1 MSDTI
6 SGLNSSY
13 LNGTYTNSTTSAL
26 DSTLNNKDLSTS
38 SSDELMEVCKDFEEY
53 FAEQMVKS
61 MLKMAKVDSSDD
73 DNSYA
78 SIFGLSSD
86 SSDSG
91 MSTMSSY
98 FGDQMVSKLSEALC
112 STENG
117 SGLGLAI
124 VRTIVQ
130 RNRGE
135 ISVSSTVGKGSGC
148 TVTFPAF
155 DTEVDKS

>member
-26 DSTLNNKDLSTS
+26 ESTLNNKDLSTS
-38 SSDELMEVCKDFEEY
+38 SSDELMEEY

-117 SGLGLAI
+117 SGLGLAQ
-124 VRTIVQ
+124 TLYNQ
-130 RNRGE
+130 MKRNYGIE
-135 ISVSSTVGKGSGC
+135 
-148 TVTFPAF
+148 
-155 DTEVDKS
+155 E

>member
-26 DSTLNNKDLSTS
+26 ESTLNNKDLSTS

-98 FGDQMVSKLSEALC
+98 FGDQMVSKLSEVPLC
-112 STENG
+112 SDMTDIAKG
-117 SGLGLAI
+117 LAGLGALFYVALRVWQSLSRAEPI
-124 VRTIVQ
+124 DV
-130 RNRGE
+130 
-135 ISVSSTVGKGSGC
+135 
-148 TVTFPAF
+148 FPPSF
-155 DTEVDKS
+155 EPSYRPL

>member
-26 DSTLNNKDLSTS
+26 ESTLNNKDLSTS

-61 MLKMAKVDSSDD
+61 MLKMAKVDSSD
-73 DNSYA
+73 
-78 SIFGLSSD
+78 
-86 SSDSG
+86 SG

-117 SGLGLAI
+117 SGLGLGQ
-124 VRTIVQ
+124 TLYNQ
-130 RNRGE
+130 MKRNYGIE
-135 ISVSSTVGKGSGC
+135 
-148 TVTFPAF
+148 
-155 DTEVDKS
+155 E

>member
-26 DSTLNNKDLSTS
+26 ESTLNNKDLSTS

-73 DNSYA
+73 D
-78 SIFGLSSD
+78 
-86 SSDSG
+86 
-91 MSTMSSY
+91 

-117 SGLGLAI
+117 SGLGLAQ
-124 VRTIVQ
+124 TLYNQ
-130 RNRGE
+130 MKRNYGIE
-135 ISVSSTVGKGSGC
+135 
-148 TVTFPAF
+148 
-155 DTEVDKS
+155 E

>member
-26 DSTLNNKDLSTS
+26 ESTLNNKDLSTS

-112 STENG
+112 CTENG
-117 SGLGLAI
+117 SGLGLAQ
-124 VRTIVQ
+124 TLYNQ
-130 RNRGE
+130 MKRNYGIE
-135 ISVSSTVGKGSGC
+135 
-148 TVTFPAF
+148 
-155 DTEVDKS
+155 E

>member
-26 DSTLNNKDLSTS
+26 ESTLNNKDLSTS

-98 FGDQMVSKLSEALC
+98 FGDGWCQSCLKHCA
-112 STENG
+112 
-117 SGLGLAI
+117 
-124 VRTIVQ
+124 VQ
-130 RNRGE
+130 KTAADWDWHRPFIIR
-135 ISVSSTVGKGSGC
+135 
-148 TVTFPAF
+148 
-155 DTEVDKS
+155 

>member
-1 MSDTI
+1 MSETI

-13 LNGTYTNSTTSAL
+13 LNGTYTNSTTSAIEN
-26 DSTLNNKDLSTS
+26 TLNNKDLSTS

-112 STENG
+112 SRENG
-117 SGLGLAI
+117 RGLAQ
-124 VRTIVQ
+124 TLYNQ
-130 RNRGE
+130 MKRNYGIE
-135 ISVSSTVGKGSGC
+135 
-148 TVTFPAF
+148 
-155 DTEVDKS
+155 E

>member
-26 DSTLNNKDLSTS
+26 ESTLNNKDLSTS
-38 SSDELMEVCKDFEEY
+38 SSDELMEVCKDFE
-53 FAEQMVKS
+53 EQMVKS

-117 SGLGLAI
+117 SGLGLAQ
-124 VRTIVQ
+124 TLYNQ
-130 RNRGE
+130 MKRNYGIE
-135 ISVSSTVGKGSGC
+135 
-148 TVTFPAF
+148 
-155 DTEVDKS
+155 E

>member
-26 DSTLNNKDLSTS
+26 ESTLNNKDLSTS

-61 MLKMAKVDSSDD
+61 MLKMAKVDSCDD

-78 SIFGLSSD
+78 S
-86 SSDSG
+86 
-91 MSTMSSY
+91 
-98 FGDQMVSKLSEALC
+98 MVSKLSEALC

-117 SGLGLAI
+117 SGLGLAQ
-124 VRTIVQ
+124 TLYNQ
-130 RNRGE
+130 MKRNYGIE
-135 ISVSSTVGKGSGC
+135 
-148 TVTFPAF
+148 
-155 DTEVDKS
+155 E